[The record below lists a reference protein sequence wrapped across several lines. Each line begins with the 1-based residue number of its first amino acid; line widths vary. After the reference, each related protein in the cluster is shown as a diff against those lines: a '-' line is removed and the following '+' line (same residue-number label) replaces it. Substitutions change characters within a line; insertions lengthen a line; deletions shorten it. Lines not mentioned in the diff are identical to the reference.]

1 MQFSISALLA
11 LAAVG
16 SAAIIDNEGVRNV
29 GRDLIEVRS
38 EEPEALESR
47 QAGGNLQKFTGSLGG
62 APPPVTNTGGQRP
75 FTVNGNTFNNAKA
88 ALTRSC
94 DIQNNQCFNA
104 VNGGRLTGGT
114 AQCGTQMQQCIAQAS
129 VAKRQA
135 AGGNLQKFSGSL
147 GGAAPAVTNTGGQ
160 RPFTVNGN
168 TFTNA
173 KAALTR
179 SCDIQ
184 NNQCFNAVN
193 GGRLTGG
200 TAQCGTQQQ
209 QCLAA
214 AALAKRAAPR
224 TFADNNGRTIADGG
238 CCNHGVNLRQD
249 ICNNGAPGRCIP
261 AASTREGCVGLTCV
275 VNTKLTCDPTK
286 QDRGRDLCTLTP
298 GQ

>member
-75 FTVNGNTFNNAKA
+75 FTVNGNTFN
-88 ALTRSC
+88 
-94 DIQNNQCFNA
+94 
-104 VNGGRLTGGT
+104 
-114 AQCGTQMQQCIAQAS
+114 
-129 VAKRQA
+129 
-135 AGGNLQKFSGSL
+135 
-147 GGAAPAVTNTGGQ
+147 
-160 RPFTVNGN
+160 
-168 TFTNA
+168 NA